1 MCIVC
6 RAPARP
12 ANDYKMK
19 MTWFHCATTFF
30 LLFFLSLKIQPNA
43 LWKQQADSWTKCR
56 SLWCDPAHCV
66 IDGGIRPAGHSL
78 CAIFCCYWR
87 WRCVIVRFNSIK
99 KEICVAAG
107 RKRHDLCNH
116 FVIVRVL
123 ICSGFFARCAKSH
136 THTHVE
142 PFNWFDWIRFG
153 PVLIAFVTIVFVIV
167 GRSLCVG
174 TDFGGRL
181 IFAYTYF
188 HKIENRIET
197 HFDVETP
204 THKIHSFS
212 ICHSLANLS
221 TISSR

>member
-99 KEICVAAG
+99 KNLRCSWTQTA
-107 RKRHDLCNH
+107 RFMQSLCH
-116 FVIVRVL
+116 
-123 ICSGFFARCAKSH
+123 CSCSHLLWIFRSVCKITH
-136 THTHVE
+136 THTCRAIQL
-142 PFNWFDWIRFG
+142 IR
-153 PVLIAFVTIVFVIV
+153 L
-167 GRSLCVG
+167 
-174 TDFGGRL
+174 
-181 IFAYTYF
+181 
-188 HKIENRIET
+188 N
-197 HFDVETP
+197 
-204 THKIHSFS
+204 
-212 ICHSLANLS
+212 
-221 TISSR
+221 